1 MDLTNLESLKYFY
14 PEIILSGT
22 VLLLVILD
30 LVIQNKRVLG
40 PFAALGCLLSIGAAF
55 QLYGGFVPF
64 LRQLLTFSS
73 LALIDEGWLFHRMI
87 VLDNFS
93 LFFKVVSLLAAL
105 LVVWM
110 SVDCHEVRQIYQGE
124 YYTVL
129 LASTLGMFFM
139 ASSTNLLMAYL
150 SLELVSLTSY
160 ILTGSLHHN
169 RRSSEAALKYLI
181 YGGVASGS
189 MIYGMSWI
197 FGMTG
202 SLDYAVINEVLFQG
216 ESNSLTLFMAFIFIL
231 AGFGY
236 KTVFVPF
243 HMWSP
248 DVYQGAPTPITAF
261 LSVGSNA
268 AGVAIMIRFF
278 FPAVSHLGE
287 GGNWD
292 FIPGVEWPH
301 FLLMVSMVTM
311 TLGNLCALNQQ
322 NVKRLLAYSGIAHAG
337 YILMGLVVLNN
348 DGLKAMLFYIVVY
361 LIMNL
366 GAFLVVIVVANATG
380 REDIEAYRGLAWR
393 GAAFPAVSMAIFL
406 FSLTGLP
413 PLAGFI
419 GKFYLFYAVIKEQ
432 FYLLAVV
439 AILNSVISLYYY
451 ARIIKTMFLDF
462 PEPSDQEV
470 GMTVNN
476 SSLLGVLATLT
487 IVFGIYWG
495 PLVHYTNQSLRFFI
509 K

>member
-1 MDLTNLESLKYFY
+1 MDLGNIESLAFFH
-14 PEIILSGT
+14 PETILTGT
-22 VLLLVILD
+22 ILLLVLLD
-30 LVIQNKRVLG
+30 LALRNKRGLG
-40 PFAALGCLLSIGAAF
+40 PVAVLGCLLSLWATF
-55 QLYGGFVPF
+55 KLYG
-64 LRQLLTFSS
+64 TS
-73 LALIDEGWLFHRMI
+73 EGWLFHRMI

-93 LFFKVVSLLAAL
+93 LFFKVVSLLAAV
-105 LVVWM
+105 LVLWM
-110 SVDCHEVRQIYQGE
+110 SRASREVSELHQGE
-124 YYTVL
+124 YAAVL
-129 LASTLGMFFM
+129 LTSALGMFFM
-139 ASSTNLLMAYL
+139 ASSANLLMAYL

-160 ILTGSLHHN
+160 ILTGFLPHN

-181 YGGVASGS
+181 YGGVASGT

-202 SLDYAVINEVLFQG
+202 SLDYAQINQALLQG
-216 ESNSLTLFMAFIFIL
+216 EVNRLSLFIAFVFIL

-236 KTVFVPF
+236 KIVFVPF

-268 AGVAIMIRFF
+268 AGTAILIRFF
-278 FPAVSHLGE
+278 FPTVSRLGE
-287 GGNWD
+287 GGNWL

-348 DGLKAMLFYIVVY
+348 EGLQAMLFYIVVY

-366 GAFLVVIVVANATG
+366 GAFLVVVIVANATG
-380 REDIEAYRGLAWR
+380 SEDIESYRGLAWR
-393 GAAFPAVSMAIFL
+393 GAAVPAVGMAIFL

-413 PLAGFI
+413 PLAGFV
-419 GKFYLFYAVIKEQ
+419 GKFFLFAAVIRQGGE
-432 FYLLAVV
+432 FILLAVV
-439 AILNSVISLYYY
+439 AVINSVISLYYY
-451 ARIIKTMFLDF
+451 AGVVKTMFFDF
-462 PEPSDQEV
+462 PRPSDQEV
-470 GMTVNN
+470 KTTPDATA
-476 SSLLGVLATLT
+476 LLGLLSVLTVL
-487 IVFGIYWG
+487 FGLYWG
-495 PLVHYTNQSLRFFI
+495 PLVAFTNRSLSFFI

>member
-1 MDLTNLESLKYFY
+1 MDLTNLESLKFFY
-14 PEIILSGT
+14 PEIILTGT
-22 VLLLVILD
+22 VLLLAILD
-30 LVIQNKRVLG
+30 LVLQNKRVLG
-40 PFAALGCLLSIGAAF
+40 PLAAVGCLLSLGATL
-55 QLYGGFVPF
+55 QLYGP
-64 LRQLLTFSS
+64 S
-73 LALIDEGWLFHRMI
+73 EGWLFHRMI
-87 VLDNFS
+87 ILDNFS

-110 SVDCHEVRQIYQGE
+110 SIGCYEVRQIHQGE

-129 LASTLGMFFM
+129 LTSALGMFFM
-139 ASSTNLLMAYL
+139 ASASNLLMAYL

-160 ILTGSLHHN
+160 ILTSTLPHN

-197 FGMTG
+197 FGLTG
-202 SLDYAVINEVLFQG
+202 NLDYAAIREVLLQA
-216 ESNSLTLFMAFIFIL
+216 ETNRLALFMAFIFIL

-236 KTVFVPF
+236 KIVFVPF

-248 DVYQGAPTPITAF
+248 DVYQGAPTPVTAF

-268 AGVAIMIRFF
+268 AGVAILIRFF
-278 FPAVSHLGE
+278 FPAVSRYAGE
-287 GGNWD
+287 GNWI
-292 FIPGVEWPH
+292 FIEGVEWPH
-301 FLLMVSMVTM
+301 FLLAVSMVTM

-337 YILMGLVVLNN
+337 YILMGLVVLND

-366 GAFLVVIVVANATG
+366 GAFLVVVIVANATG
-380 REDIEAYRGLAWR
+380 REDIEAYRGLSWR
-393 GAAFPAVSMAIFL
+393 GAAIPAVCMAIFL

-439 AILNSVISLYYY
+439 AIINSVISLYYY
-451 ARIIKTMFLDF
+451 ARIVKTMFLDF
-462 PEPSDQEV
+462 PQPTDQDV
-470 GMTVNN
+470 AMTPVAFP
-476 SSLLGVLATLT
+476 LLLILAIPT
-487 IVFGIYWG
+487 VFFGIYWG
-495 PLVHYTNQSLRFFI
+495 PLVHYTNQSLKFFI

>member
-1 MDLTNLESLKYFY
+1 MDLGNLESLKFFY
-14 PEIILSGT
+14 PEIVLSGT
-22 VLLLVILD
+22 ILLLILFD
-30 LVIQNKRVLG
+30 LFIRNKRWLG
-40 PFAALGCLLSIGAAF
+40 LMAFLGCILSLVTTF
-55 QLYGGFVPF
+55 QLYGMSP
-64 LRQLLTFSS
+64 
-73 LALIDEGWLFHRMI
+73 GWLFHHMI
-87 VLDNFS
+87 ILDNFS

-110 SVDCHEVRQIYQGE
+110 SLGCREIREIHQGE
-124 YYTVL
+124 YYTIL
-129 LASTLGMFFM
+129 LTSALGMFFM
-139 ASSTNLLMAYL
+139 ASSSNLLMAYL
-150 SLELVSLTSY
+150 SLELVSITSY
-160 ILTGSLHHN
+160 ILTGFLPHN
-169 RRSSEAALKYLI
+169 RRSTEAALKYLI
-181 YGGVASGS
+181 YGEVASGT

-202 SLDYAVINEVLFQG
+202 NLDYARISEALFQG
-216 ESNSLTLFMAFIFIL
+216 QTNHLALFMAFIFIL

-236 KTVFVPF
+236 KIVFVPF

-268 AGVAIMIRFF
+268 AGTAILMRFF
-278 FPAVSHLGE
+278 FPAISRLGE
-287 GGNWD
+287 GGDWL
-292 FIPGVEWPH
+292 FISGVEWPH

-322 NVKRLLAYSGIAHAG
+322 NLKRLLAYSGIAHAG

-366 GAFLVVIVVANATG
+366 GAFLVVVIVANETG
-380 REDIEAYRGLAWR
+380 KEEIGDYRGLAWR
-393 GAAFPAVSMAIFL
+393 GAAIPAVCMAIFL

-413 PLAGFI
+413 PLAGFV
-419 GKFYLFYAVIKEQ
+419 GKFFLFAAVIKQ
-432 FYLLAVV
+432 GFYLLAVV
-439 AILNSVISLYYY
+439 GIINSVISLYYY
-451 ARIIKTMFLDF
+451 AGVVKTMFLDF
-462 PEPSDQEV
+462 PEPTDPQIA
-470 GMTVNN
+470 MTANN
-476 SSLLGVLATLT
+476 SLLLGVLSALTL
-487 IVFGIYWG
+487 IFGIYWG